1 MRKILLYNPPSAR
14 YDKHRR
20 KWERRSTMHEFD
32 RTIRLVGEEG
42 QARLLRAKVALF
54 GVGGVGSY
62 ALEALVRAGIGEMLL
77 VDGDVVEET
86 NLNRQL
92 IATRATLG
100 QPKSE
105 VARARAL
112 SIRPDMVIDARHA
125 FYDAQTTGQF
135 DLSRYDWVVD
145 AIDTV
150 SSKLLLIEQARAA
163 GAKVI
168 SCMGAGNK
176 LYTEFEIADIEK
188 TSVCPLA
195 RRMRT
200 ELKKRG
206 IQGVLAVYSKEP
218 PLRPQD
224 GERAPASISYVPG
237 AAGLTLAGAVIRD
250 LLGR

>member
-1 MRKILLYNPPSAR
+1 
-14 YDKHRR
+14 
-20 KWERRSTMHEFD
+20 MHEFD

-54 GVGGVGSY
+54 GLGGVGSY

-250 LLGR
+250 LLA

>member
-1 MRKILLYNPPSAR
+1 
-14 YDKHRR
+14 
-20 KWERRSTMHEFD
+20 MHEFD

-54 GVGGVGSY
+54 GLGGVGSY

-237 AAGLTLAGAVIRD
+237 AAGLTLAGAVRSPRAVAPMPLCVINREKR
-250 LLGR
+250 LRIPAVFAIMKG

>member
-1 MRKILLYNPPSAR
+1 
-14 YDKHRR
+14 
-20 KWERRSTMHEFD
+20 MHEFD

-54 GVGGVGSY
+54 GLGGVGSY

-112 SIRPDMVIDARHA
+112 SIRPDMAIDARHA
-125 FYDAQTTGQF
+125 FYDAQTAGQF

>member
-1 MRKILLYNPPSAR
+1 
-14 YDKHRR
+14 
-20 KWERRSTMHEFD
+20 MHEFD

-54 GVGGVGSY
+54 GLGGVGSY

-86 NLNRQL
+86 NLNRQI

-135 DLSRYDWVVD
+135 DLSRYDWVID

-176 LYTEFEIADIEK
+176 LHTAFEIADIEK

>member
-1 MRKILLYNPPSAR
+1 
-14 YDKHRR
+14 
-20 KWERRSTMHEFD
+20 MHEFD

-54 GVGGVGSY
+54 GLGGVGSY

-112 SIRPDMVIDARHA
+112 SIRPDMAIDARHA
-125 FYDAQTTGQF
+125 FYDAQTAGQF

-176 LYTEFEIADIEK
+176 LHTEFEIADIEK

>member
-1 MRKILLYNPPSAR
+1 
-14 YDKHRR
+14 
-20 KWERRSTMHEFD
+20 MHEFD

-86 NLNRQL
+86 NLNRQI

-125 FYDAQTTGQF
+125 FYDAQTAGQF

>member
-1 MRKILLYNPPSAR
+1 
-14 YDKHRR
+14 
-20 KWERRSTMHEFD
+20 MHEFD

-86 NLNRQL
+86 NLNRQI

-112 SIRPDMVIDARHA
+112 SLRPDMVIDARPA

>member
-1 MRKILLYNPPSAR
+1 
-14 YDKHRR
+14 
-20 KWERRSTMHEFD
+20 MHEFD

-54 GVGGVGSY
+54 GLGGVGSY

-250 LLGR
+250 LLGC

>member
-1 MRKILLYNPPSAR
+1 
-14 YDKHRR
+14 
-20 KWERRSTMHEFD
+20 MHEFD

-54 GVGGVGSY
+54 GLGGVGSY

-112 SIRPDMVIDARHA
+112 SIRPDMAIDARHA

>member
-1 MRKILLYNPPSAR
+1 
-14 YDKHRR
+14 
-20 KWERRSTMHEFD
+20 MHEFD

-54 GVGGVGSY
+54 GLGGVGSY

-86 NLNRQL
+86 NLNLQL

-125 FYDAQTTGQF
+125 FYDAQTAGQF

>member
-1 MRKILLYNPPSAR
+1 
-14 YDKHRR
+14 
-20 KWERRSTMHEFD
+20 MHEFD

-112 SIRPDMVIDARHA
+112 SIRPDMVIDAHHA
-125 FYDAQTTGQF
+125 FYDAQTAGQF

>member
-1 MRKILLYNPPSAR
+1 
-14 YDKHRR
+14 
-20 KWERRSTMHEFD
+20 MHEFD

-54 GVGGVGSY
+54 GLGGVGSY

-176 LYTEFEIADIEK
+176 LYTEFEIADIET

>member
-1 MRKILLYNPPSAR
+1 
-14 YDKHRR
+14 
-20 KWERRSTMHEFD
+20 MHEFD

-125 FYDAQTTGQF
+125 FYDAQTAGQF

-176 LYTEFEIADIEK
+176 LHTEFEIADIEK

>member
-1 MRKILLYNPPSAR
+1 
-14 YDKHRR
+14 
-20 KWERRSTMHEFD
+20 MHEFD

-54 GVGGVGSY
+54 GLGGVGSY

-218 PLRPQD
+218 PFRPQD

>member
-1 MRKILLYNPPSAR
+1 
-14 YDKHRR
+14 
-20 KWERRSTMHEFD
+20 MHEFD

-54 GVGGVGSY
+54 GLGGVGSY

-100 QPKSE
+100 QHKSE

-112 SIRPDMVIDARHA
+112 SNRPDMVIDARHA
-125 FYDAQTTGQF
+125 FYDAQTAGQF

-176 LYTEFEIADIEK
+176 LHTEFEIADIEK

>member
-1 MRKILLYNPPSAR
+1 
-14 YDKHRR
+14 
-20 KWERRSTMHEFD
+20 MHEFD

-112 SIRPDMVIDARHA
+112 SIRPDMAIDARHA

>member
-1 MRKILLYNPPSAR
+1 
-14 YDKHRR
+14 
-20 KWERRSTMHEFD
+20 MHEFD

-237 AAGLTLAGAVIRD
+237 AAGLVLAGAVIRD
-250 LLGR
+250 ILAR

>member
-1 MRKILLYNPPSAR
+1 
-14 YDKHRR
+14 
-20 KWERRSTMHEFD
+20 MHEFD

-54 GVGGVGSY
+54 GLGGVGSY

-125 FYDAQTTGQF
+125 FYNAQTAGQF

-176 LYTEFEIADIEK
+176 LHTEFEIADIET

>member
-1 MRKILLYNPPSAR
+1 
-14 YDKHRR
+14 
-20 KWERRSTMHEFD
+20 MHEFD

-54 GVGGVGSY
+54 GLGGVGSY

-125 FYDAQTTGQF
+125 FYNAQTAGQF

-176 LYTEFEIADIEK
+176 LHTAFEIADIEK

>member
-1 MRKILLYNPPSAR
+1 
-14 YDKHRR
+14 
-20 KWERRSTMHEFD
+20 MHEFD

-54 GVGGVGSY
+54 GLGGVGSY

-125 FYDAQTTGQF
+125 FYDAQPTGQF

-176 LYTEFEIADIEK
+176 LHTEFEIADIEK

>member
-1 MRKILLYNPPSAR
+1 
-14 YDKHRR
+14 
-20 KWERRSTMHEFD
+20 MHEFD

-54 GVGGVGSY
+54 GLGGVGSY

-125 FYDAQTTGQF
+125 FYDAQTAGQF

-163 GAKVI
+163 GVKVI

-176 LYTEFEIADIEK
+176 LHTEFEIADIEK

-224 GERAPASISYVPG
+224 GERAPTSISYVPG

>member
-1 MRKILLYNPPSAR
+1 
-14 YDKHRR
+14 
-20 KWERRSTMHEFD
+20 MHEFD

-42 QARLLRAKVALF
+42 QARLVRAKVALF
-54 GVGGVGSY
+54 GLGGVGSY

-86 NLNRQL
+86 HLNRQI

>member
-1 MRKILLYNPPSAR
+1 
-14 YDKHRR
+14 
-20 KWERRSTMHEFD
+20 MHEFD

-86 NLNRQL
+86 NLNRQI

>member
-1 MRKILLYNPPSAR
+1 
-14 YDKHRR
+14 
-20 KWERRSTMHEFD
+20 MHEFD

-125 FYDAQTTGQF
+125 FYDAQTAGQF

-195 RRMRT
+195 RRMRA

-224 GERAPASISYVPG
+224 GERAPASTSYVPG

-250 LLGR
+250 LLA

>member
-1 MRKILLYNPPSAR
+1 
-14 YDKHRR
+14 
-20 KWERRSTMHEFD
+20 MHEFD

-54 GVGGVGSY
+54 GLGGVGSY
-62 ALEALVRAGIGEMLL
+62 ALEALVRAGIGEMLM

-112 SIRPDMVIDARHA
+112 SIRTDMAIDARHA
-125 FYDAQTTGQF
+125 FYDAQTAGQF
-135 DLSRYDWVVD
+135 DLSRYDWVID

-250 LLGR
+250 LLGC

>member
-1 MRKILLYNPPSAR
+1 
-14 YDKHRR
+14 
-20 KWERRSTMHEFD
+20 MHEFD

-54 GVGGVGSY
+54 GLGGVGSY
-62 ALEALVRAGIGEMLL
+62 ALEALVRAGIGEILL

-86 NLNRQL
+86 NLNRQI

-125 FYDAQTTGQF
+125 FYGAQTTGQF

>member
-1 MRKILLYNPPSAR
+1 
-14 YDKHRR
+14 
-20 KWERRSTMHEFD
+20 MHEFD

-54 GVGGVGSY
+54 GLGGVGSY
-62 ALEALVRAGIGEMLL
+62 ALEAPVRAGIGEMLL

-112 SIRPDMVIDARHA
+112 SIRPDMAIDARHA
-125 FYDAQTTGQF
+125 FYDAQTAGQF

>member
-1 MRKILLYNPPSAR
+1 
-14 YDKHRR
+14 
-20 KWERRSTMHEFD
+20 MHEFD

-54 GVGGVGSY
+54 GLGGVGSY

-112 SIRPDMVIDARHA
+112 SIRTDMAIDARHA
-125 FYDAQTTGQF
+125 FYDAQTVGQF
-135 DLSRYDWVVD
+135 DLSRYDWVID

-250 LLGR
+250 LLGC

>member
-1 MRKILLYNPPSAR
+1 
-14 YDKHRR
+14 
-20 KWERRSTMHEFD
+20 MHEFD

-54 GVGGVGSY
+54 GLGGVGSY

-125 FYDAQTTGQF
+125 FYDAQTAGQF

-176 LYTEFEIADIEK
+176 LLTEFEIADIEK

>member
-1 MRKILLYNPPSAR
+1 
-14 YDKHRR
+14 
-20 KWERRSTMHEFD
+20 MHEFD

-54 GVGGVGSY
+54 GLGGVGSY

-77 VDGDVVEET
+77 VDGDAVEET

>member
-1 MRKILLYNPPSAR
+1 
-14 YDKHRR
+14 
-20 KWERRSTMHEFD
+20 MHECD

-125 FYDAQTTGQF
+125 FYDAQTAGQF

-176 LYTEFEIADIEK
+176 LHTEFEIADIEK

>member
-1 MRKILLYNPPSAR
+1 
-14 YDKHRR
+14 
-20 KWERRSTMHEFD
+20 MHEFD

-54 GVGGVGSY
+54 GLGGVGSY
-62 ALEALVRAGIGEMLL
+62 VLEALVRAGIGEMLL
-77 VDGDVVEET
+77 VDGDVVEES

-92 IATRATLG
+92 IATHSTLG
-100 QPKSE
+100 MPKSE
-105 VARARAL
+105 AARQRAM
-112 SIRPDMVIDARHA
+112 SIRPDMAVEARRA
-125 FYDAQTTGQF
+125 FYDAQTAGQF
-135 DLSRYDWVVD
+135 DLSRYDWVID

-150 SSKLLLIEQARAA
+150 SSKLLLIENARAT

-176 LYTEFEIADIEK
+176 LCTQFEVVDIAK

-195 RRMRT
+195 RRMRS

-206 IQGVLAVYSKEP
+206 IEGVLAVYSRELP
-218 PLRPQD
+218 IQPLD
-224 GERAPASISYVPG
+224 GIRAPASISFVPG
-237 AAGLTLAGAVIRD
+237 AAGLTLAGAVVRD

>member
-1 MRKILLYNPPSAR
+1 
-14 YDKHRR
+14 
-20 KWERRSTMHEFD
+20 MHEFD

-54 GVGGVGSY
+54 GLGGVGSY

-112 SIRPDMVIDARHA
+112 SIRTDMAIDARHA
-125 FYDAQTTGQF
+125 FYDAQTAGQF
-135 DLSRYDWVVD
+135 DLSRYDWVID

>member
-1 MRKILLYNPPSAR
+1 
-14 YDKHRR
+14 
-20 KWERRSTMHEFD
+20 MHEFD

-77 VDGDVVEET
+77 VDGDAVEET

-105 VARARAL
+105 VARQRAL
-112 SIRPDMVIDARHA
+112 SIRPDMAIDARHA
-125 FYDAQTTGQF
+125 FYDAQTAGQF
-135 DLSRYDWVVD
+135 DLSRYDWVID

-176 LYTEFEIADIEK
+176 LHTEFEIADIEK

>member
-1 MRKILLYNPPSAR
+1 MR
-14 YDKHRR
+14 
-20 KWERRSTMHEFD
+20 EFD

-54 GVGGVGSY
+54 GLGGVGSY

-125 FYDAQTTGQF
+125 FYNAQTAGQF

>member
-1 MRKILLYNPPSAR
+1 
-14 YDKHRR
+14 
-20 KWERRSTMHEFD
+20 MHEFD

-112 SIRPDMVIDARHA
+112 SIRPDMAIDARHA
-125 FYDAQTTGQF
+125 FYDAQTAGQF

-176 LYTEFEIADIEK
+176 LHTEFEIADIEK

>member
-1 MRKILLYNPPSAR
+1 
-14 YDKHRR
+14 
-20 KWERRSTMHEFD
+20 MHEFD

-54 GVGGVGSY
+54 GLGGVGSY

-125 FYDAQTTGQF
+125 FYDAQTAGQF

-176 LYTEFEIADIEK
+176 LHTAFEIADIEK